1 MPCIWC
7 GYNNTCVRA
16 KHASVCRSFMSGES
30 TLKKRRTDGS
40 ALVPE
45 VSLQR
50 RSASSKRST
59 NTTLKNAKPIKKA
72 SSGVPGVESSKN
84 ESGDGGLGPEPGP
97 GPAPAPAPAPIWR
110 AGVLGSYIPFQYENG
125 VGTSLT
131 YNGKN
136 VQTQKEVQIG
146 GRGGLFYVS
155 SKTGNRVY
163 LKDYQRRKCENSKLQ
178 YDSGVCSNGGVT
190 QYVPTPTP
198 APTPTSAAATAAAS
212 RFLTSVA
219 TMENNGR
226 SWSSDDR
233 PYGGYVRK
241 RQ

>member
-1 MPCIWC
+1 
-7 GYNNTCVRA
+7 
-16 KHASVCRSFMSGES
+16 MSGES
-30 TLKKRRTDGS
+30 SLKKQRT
-40 ALVPE
+40 ALVPA
-45 VSLQR
+45 VSLQQN
-50 RSASSKRST
+50 APAQKRST
-59 NTTLKNAKPIKKA
+59 NTTLKHAESRRKRSANGTETSAIG
-72 SSGVPGVESSKN
+72 SGTGSGNVPLPSAA
-84 ESGDGGLGPEPGP
+84 PAPRPGP
-97 GPAPAPAPAPIWR
+97 GPAPAPAPIWR

-136 VQTQKEVQIG
+136 VQTQKKVQIG

-190 QYVPTPTP
+190 QYVPAPAPAPT
-198 APTPTSAAATAAAS
+198 PTPTSAAATAAAS

-219 TMENNGR
+219 NMENNGR
-226 SWSSDDR
+226 SLSSYDR